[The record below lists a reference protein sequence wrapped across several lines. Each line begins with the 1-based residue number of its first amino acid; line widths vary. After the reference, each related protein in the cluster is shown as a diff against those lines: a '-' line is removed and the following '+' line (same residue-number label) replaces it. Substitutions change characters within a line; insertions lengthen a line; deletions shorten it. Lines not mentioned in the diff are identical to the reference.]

1 MYLDFVV
8 QIMFIESHK
17 IKKESDVPILLHHE
31 PSVLGVSSLWL
42 YLFYLESTYFGVHE
56 ILICE

>member
-1 MYLDFVV
+1 
-8 QIMFIESHK
+8 MFIESHK

-31 PSVLGVSSLWL
+31 PSGLVVSALGL
-42 YLFYLESTYFGVHE
+42 YLFYLEYTYFGVHE

>member
-1 MYLDFVV
+1 
-8 QIMFIESHK
+8 MFIESHK